1 MAAQLCRLGPCDYQ
15 SVHALQVKLVAERVA
30 GERGDIFLLTEH
42 PGVFTLGRRGGRE
55 HLIVTEEFLAKAGIP
70 LVHIERGG
78 DVTFHGPGQLI
89 LYPIVDLR
97 KARLSVTEYVHRLE
111 ELMLNLAR
119 DCGVEAGRD
128 SRNHGIWVQG
138 RKLGSVGIAIRHG
151 VAFHGL
157 ALNVNIS
164 LTPFSWINPCG
175 LAGVC
180 MTSLSREYGLEVGIE
195 QVGQHVPGCISQI
208 FAFDIEE
215 IDREELLPTAMEV
228 A

>member
-1 MAAQLCRLGPCDYQ
+1 MAAQLCRLGLCDYQ

-30 GERGDIFLLTEH
+30 GEREDFFLLTEH

-55 HLIVTEEFLAKAGIP
+55 HLIVSEEFLAKAGIP

-78 DVTFHGPGQLI
+78 DVTFHGPGQLV
-89 LYPIVDLR
+89 LYPIIDLR

-111 ELMLNLAR
+111 ELMFNLAR
-119 DCGVEAGRD
+119 EFGIEAGRD

-164 LTPFSWINPCG
+164 LTPLSWINPCG

-195 QVGQHVPGCISQI
+195 QVGEHVPGYISQI
-208 FAFDIEE
+208 FACDIEE
-215 IDREELLPTAMEV
+215 IGREEFLPTAVEV